1 MASDAQAQI
10 IVALELID
18 NGAGSDRL
26 PVFMLQAVQD
36 TCGTAFKVVLANAGF
51 RAEKLF

>member
-1 MASDAQAQI
+1 
-10 IVALELID
+10 VALKLIY

-26 PVFMLQAVQD
+26 PVLMVEAVQD